1 MVGDIYQIESIYFC
15 NWFSVA
21 QKFVPTTSV
30 FELAHPHRTANDDL
44 LTVWD
49 RVRNLEDA
57 ILEPLVKNGYVAR
70 LDESIFEHSEND
82 EIILCLN
89 QDGPYRINNINRFLQ
104 NSNPSES
111 ITLTLLFLV
120 YNGF

>member
-49 RVRNLEDA
+49 RVRNLDDA

>member
-21 QKFVPTTSV
+21 QKFVLTTSV

-49 RVRNLEDA
+49 RVRNLDDA